1 ARRLLLFN
9 RSFKSR
15 DSFFHEYLLG
25 LVIRPSSA
33 ACAVAGPMQI
43 ASESARL
50 AEARF
55 LKLIRIPDMLLV
67 SPDRTPSPALGVKAL
82 YTIGS
87 TTRRARQSNSGRPPI
102 DTSKRARLLV

>member
-1 ARRLLLFN
+1 MKPAASLCLTAASN
-9 RSFKSR
+9 RATVSST
-15 DSFFHEYLLG
+15 EYLLG

-33 ACAVAGPMQI
+33 ACAAAGPMQI

-50 AEARF
+50 AGTRF

-67 SPDRTPSPALGVKAL
+67 SPDRTEWPALGVKAL

-87 TTRRARQSNSGRPPI
+87 KTRRARQSNSGRQAI
-102 DTSKRARLLV
+102 